1 MRLDEYRKKLTAF
14 REACTLAIGDSN
26 IKICVENTRSFE
38 LGFVADG
45 IELLLESPVFA
56 LTFDTGHNAG
66 GGFMQFP
73 LIEKQLGR
81 LSHMHLHDYRKAGGD
96 HLPLGE
102 GNLNIPEYLKLAS
115 EHRCR
120 VLLETKTAEG
130 LRISVGWL
138 KKNFDF
144 AEGIS

>member
-66 GGFMQFP
+66 GGFM
-73 LIEKQLGR
+73 
-81 LSHMHLHDYRKAGGD
+81 
-96 HLPLGE
+96 
-102 GNLNIPEYLKLAS
+102 
-115 EHRCR
+115 
-120 VLLETKTAEG
+120 
-130 LRISVGWL
+130 
-138 KKNFDF
+138 
-144 AEGIS
+144 

>member
-38 LGFVADG
+38 LGF
-45 IELLLESPVFA
+45 
-56 LTFDTGHNAG
+56 DTGHNAG

-81 LSHMHLHDYRKAGGD
+81 LSHMHLHDYRKTGGD

-102 GNLNIPEYLKLAS
+102 GNLNILEYLKLAS